1 MQVRSCSSFDF
12 FAGSSVAPVVLEVT
26 TVEVVAFIGPTGT
39 GKSHR
44 ASKVAHDCGADVI
57 IDDGLLIK
65 DNKIIAGTSAKYE
78 TNKIRSVKKAIF
90 DDPEHAL
97 QVKSA
102 ITQLHFEKILIL
114 GTSRNMVEKIVKVLA
129 LPPITQVIK
138 IQDVSTPAAIM
149 KAKETRRTQNKH
161 IVPVPKIELQP
172 HLPNF
177 MIDPMRLFAKSSR
190 QPRYHFGE
198 VSVVR
203 PNRFS
208 VFGKLIITERAVSMI
223 VREEL
228 LKDPNI
234 AALTRISV
242 KNMENPERGLVLRL
256 DITVRYGINIPQT
269 VRAAQD
275 RIKTQV
281 EYMTWMT
288 VTDVNIYVRGIV
300 AAGK

>member
-1 MQVRSCSSFDF
+1 M
-12 FAGSSVAPVVLEVT
+12 
-26 TVEVVAFIGPTGT
+26 EVVAFIGPTGT

-65 DNKIIAGTSAKYE
+65 DNKIIAGSSAKYE

-90 DDPEHAL
+90 ADDDHAD
-97 QVKSA
+97 QVRNALAKMQISRV
-102 ITQLHFEKILIL
+102 LVL
-114 GTSRNMVEKIVKVLA
+114 GTSRNMVEKIIRVLK
-129 LPPITQVIK
+129 LPPVSQVIN
-138 IQDVSTPAAIM
+138 INDVSTPDAIR
-149 KAKETRRTQNKH
+149 KARETRRTQNKH

-177 MIDPMRLFAKSSR
+177 MIDPMRLFAKSTR
-190 QPRYHFGE
+190 QARHHYGE

-208 VFGKLIITERAVSMI
+208 VFGKLIITERAVAMI

-228 LKDPNI
+228 LKDKSWV
-234 AALTRISV
+234 ALTRISV
-242 KNMENPERGLVLRL
+242 KNMEKPERGLVLRL
-256 DITVRYGINIPQT
+256 DVTVRYGVNIPNA

-288 VTDVNIYVRGIV
+288 VTDVDIFVRSIV
-300 AAGK
+300 AEAKG

>member
-1 MQVRSCSSFDF
+1 MD
-12 FAGSSVAPVVLEVT
+12 
-26 TVEVVAFIGPTGT
+26 VVAFIGPTGT

-44 ASKVAHDCGADVI
+44 ASKVAYDCGADVI

-65 DNKIIAGTSAKYE
+65 DNRIIAGSSAKYE

-90 DDPEHAL
+90 ADDEHAA
-97 QVKSA
+97 QVRDALAKMQISRV
-102 ITQLHFEKILIL
+102 LVL
-114 GTSRNMVEKIVKVLA
+114 GTSSNMVEKIIRVLK
-129 LPPITQVIK
+129 LPPVSQVIN
-138 IQDVSTPAAIM
+138 IYDVSTPDAIM
-149 KAKETRRTQNKH
+149 KARETRRTQNKH

-177 MIDPMRLFAKSSR
+177 MIDPMRLFAKSTR
-190 QPRYHFGE
+190 QTRHHFGE

-208 VFGKLIITERAVSMI
+208 VFGKLIITERAVAMI

-228 LKDPNI
+228 LKDKSWV
-234 AALTRISV
+234 ALTRISV
-242 KNMENPERGLVLRL
+242 KNMEKPERGLVLRL
-256 DITVRYGINIPQT
+256 DVTVRYGVNSPNA

-288 VTDVNIYVRGIV
+288 VTDVDIFVRSIV
-300 AAGK
+300 AEAKG

>member
-1 MQVRSCSSFDF
+1 MD
-12 FAGSSVAPVVLEVT
+12 
-26 TVEVVAFIGPTGT
+26 VVAFIGPTGT

-65 DNKIIAGTSAKYE
+65 DNKIIAGSSAKYE

-90 DDPEHAL
+90 ADDDHAD
-97 QVKSA
+97 QVRNALAKMQISRV
-102 ITQLHFEKILIL
+102 LVL
-114 GTSRNMVEKIVKVLA
+114 GTSRNMVEKIIRVLK
-129 LPPITQVIK
+129 LPPVSQVIN
-138 IQDVSTPAAIM
+138 IHDVSTPDAIR
-149 KAKETRRTQNKH
+149 KARETRRTQNKH

-177 MIDPMRLFAKSSR
+177 MIDPMRLFAKSTR
-190 QPRYHFGE
+190 QARHHYGE

-208 VFGKLIITERAVSMI
+208 VFGKLIITERAVAMI

-228 LKDPNI
+228 LKDKSWV
-234 AALTRISV
+234 ALTRISV
-242 KNMENPERGLVLRL
+242 KNMEKPERGLVLRL
-256 DITVRYGINIPQT
+256 DVTVRYGVNIPNA

-275 RIKTQV
+275 RIKMQV

-288 VTDVNIYVRGIV
+288 VTDVDIFVRSIV
-300 AAGK
+300 AEAKG

>member
-1 MQVRSCSSFDF
+1 MTVQYSCRE
-12 FAGSSVAPVVLEVT
+12 VNELEVY
-26 TVEVVAFIGPTGT
+26 AFIGPTGT

-44 ASKVAHDCGADVI
+44 ASKVSYDYGADVI

-65 DNKIIAGTSAKYE
+65 DNKIIAGSSAKYE

-90 DDPEHAL
+90 IDDDHAQ
-97 QVKSA
+97 QVRDALNQMKV
-102 ITQLHFEKILIL
+102 ERILLL
-114 GTSRNMVEKIVKVLA
+114 GTSRNMVDRIVKALK
-129 LPPITQVIK
+129 LPPVAKVIR

-149 KAKETRRTQNKH
+149 KARETRLTQNKH

-172 HLPNF
+172 HFPNF
-177 MIDPMRLFAKSSR
+177 MIDPLRLFGKSSR
-190 QPRYHFGE
+190 QPRFHFGD

-208 VFGKLIITERAVSMI
+208 VFGKLIITERAVAMI

-228 LKDPNI
+228 LKDP
-234 AALTRISV
+234 ALVAVSRISV
-242 KNMENPERGLVLRL
+242 KNMENPERGLILRL
-256 DITVRYGINIPQT
+256 DVTVCYGINIPAI

-288 VTDVNIYVRGIV
+288 VTDVDIFVRSIV
-300 AAGK
+300 AESKTLS

>member
-1 MQVRSCSSFDF
+1 M
-12 FAGSSVAPVVLEVT
+12 
-26 TVEVVAFIGPTGT
+26 EVVAFIGPTGT

-65 DNKIIAGTSAKYE
+65 DNKIIAGSSAKYE

-90 DDPEHAL
+90 ADDDHADQVRNALAKL
-97 QVKSA
+97 QISRV
-102 ITQLHFEKILIL
+102 LVL
-114 GTSRNMVEKIVKVLA
+114 GTSQNMVEKIIRVLK
-129 LPPITQVIK
+129 LPPVSQVIN
-138 IQDVSTPAAIM
+138 INDVSTPDAIR
-149 KAKETRRTQNKH
+149 KARETRRTQNKH

-177 MIDPMRLFAKSSR
+177 MIDPMRLFAKSTR
-190 QPRYHFGE
+190 QARHHYGE

-208 VFGKLIITERAVSMI
+208 VFGKLIITERAVAMI

-228 LKDPNI
+228 LKDKSWV
-234 AALTRISV
+234 ALTRISV
-242 KNMENPERGLVLRL
+242 KNMEKPERGLFLRL
-256 DITVRYGINIPQT
+256 DVTVRYGVNIPNA

-275 RIKTQV
+275 RIKMQV

-288 VTDVNIYVRGIV
+288 VTDVDIFVRSIV
-300 AAGK
+300 AETKG

>member
-1 MQVRSCSSFDF
+1 MD
-12 FAGSSVAPVVLEVT
+12 
-26 TVEVVAFIGPTGT
+26 VVAFIGPTGT

-65 DNKIIAGTSAKYE
+65 DNKIIAGSSAKYE

-90 DDPEHAL
+90 ADDDHAD
-97 QVKSA
+97 QVRNALAKMQISRV
-102 ITQLHFEKILIL
+102 LVL
-114 GTSRNMVEKIVKVLA
+114 GTSRNMVEKIIRVLK
-129 LPPITQVIK
+129 LPPVSQVIN
-138 IQDVSTPAAIM
+138 INDVSTPDAIR
-149 KAKETRRTQNKH
+149 KARETRRTQNKH

-177 MIDPMRLFAKSSR
+177 MIDPMRLFAKSTR
-190 QPRYHFGE
+190 QARHHYGE

-208 VFGKLIITERAVSMI
+208 VFGKLIITERAVAMI

-228 LKDPNI
+228 LKDKSWV
-234 AALTRISV
+234 ALTRISV
-242 KNMENPERGLVLRL
+242 KNMEKPERGLVLRL
-256 DITVRYGINIPQT
+256 DVTVRYGVNIPNA

-288 VTDVNIYVRGIV
+288 VTDVDIFVRSIV
-300 AAGK
+300 AEAKG

>member
-1 MQVRSCSSFDF
+1 M
-12 FAGSSVAPVVLEVT
+12 T
-26 TVEVVAFIGPTGT
+26 TAIGYCGLPGGYGLDVVAFIGPTGT

-44 ASKVAHDCGADVI
+44 ASKVAYDCGADVI

-65 DNKIIAGTSAKYE
+65 DNRIIAGSSAKYE

-90 DDPEHAL
+90 ADDEHAV
-97 QVKSA
+97 QVRDALEQMQISRV
-102 ITQLHFEKILIL
+102 LVL
-114 GTSRNMVEKIVKVLA
+114 GTSRNMVDKIIRVLK
-129 LPPITQVIK
+129 LPPVSQVIN
-138 IQDVSTPAAIM
+138 IYDVSTPDAIM
-149 KAKETRRTQNKH
+149 KARETRRTQNKH

-177 MIDPMRLFAKSSR
+177 MIDPMRLFAKSAR
-190 QPRYHFGE
+190 QARHHYGE

-208 VFGKLIITERAVSMI
+208 VFGKLIITERAVAMI

-228 LKDPNI
+228 LKDKSWV
-234 AALTRISV
+234 ALTRISV

-256 DITVRYGINIPQT
+256 DVTVRYGVNIPKA

-275 RIKTQV
+275 RIKMQV

-288 VTDVNIYVRGIV
+288 VTDVDIFVRRIV
-300 AAGK
+300 AEAKG

>member
-1 MQVRSCSSFDF
+1 
-12 FAGSSVAPVVLEVT
+12 L
-26 TVEVVAFIGPTGT
+26 EVVAFIGPTGT

-44 ASKVAHDCGADVI
+44 ASKVAHDCGADLI

-65 DNKIIAGTSAKYE
+65 DNKIIAGSSAKYE

-90 DDPEHAL
+90 ADDDHAL
-97 QVKSA
+97 QVRDALSKTEASRV
-102 ITQLHFEKILIL
+102 LVL
-114 GTSRNMVEKIVKVLA
+114 GTSSNMVDKIIRVLQ
-129 LPPITQVIK
+129 LPPASQVVNIY
-138 IQDVSTPAAIM
+138 DVSTPAAIM
-149 KAKETRRTQNKH
+149 KARETRRTQNKH

-177 MIDPMRLFAKSSR
+177 MIDPMRLFAKSAR
-190 QPRYHFGE
+190 QPRHHFGE

-208 VFGKLIITERAVSMI
+208 VFGKLIITERAVAMI

-228 LKDPNI
+228 LKDKAW

-242 KNMENPERGLVLRL
+242 KNMEKQERGLVLRL
-256 DITVRYGINIPQT
+256 DVTVRYGVNIPDA
-269 VRAAQD
+269 VRSAQD

-288 VTDVNIYVRGIV
+288 VTDVDIFVKNIVTDPKV
-300 AAGK
+300 

>member
-1 MQVRSCSSFDF
+1 M
-12 FAGSSVAPVVLEVT
+12 
-26 TVEVVAFIGPTGT
+26 EVVAFIGPTGT

-44 ASKVAHDCGADVI
+44 ASQVAHDCGADAI

-65 DNKIIAGTSAKYE
+65 DNRIVAGTSAKYE

-90 DDPEHAL
+90 ADDEHAL
-97 QVKSA
+97 QVRNALAQMQASRV
-102 ITQLHFEKILIL
+102 LVL
-114 GTSRNMVEKIVKVLA
+114 GTSRNMVDKIIRVLE
-129 LPPITQVIK
+129 LPAISQVVSIN
-138 IQDVSTPAAIM
+138 DVSSPASIM
-149 KAKETRRTQNKH
+149 KARETRRTQNKH

-172 HLPNF
+172 YLPNF
-177 MIDPMRLFAKSSR
+177 MIDPMRLFTRSSR

-208 VFGKLIITERAVSMI
+208 VFGKLIIAERAVAMI

-228 LKDPNI
+228 LKDK
-234 AALTRISV
+234 AWVAVRRILV

-256 DITVRYGINIPQT
+256 DVTVRYGVNIPNA

-275 RIKTQV
+275 RIKMQV

-288 VTDVNIYVRGIV
+288 VTDVDIFVRSIV
-300 AAGK
+300 S

>member
-1 MQVRSCSSFDF
+1 M
-12 FAGSSVAPVVLEVT
+12 EVI
-26 TVEVVAFIGPTGT
+26 AFIGPTGT

-44 ASKVAHDCGADVI
+44 ASKVAHDCGADII

-90 DDPEHAL
+90 ADDEHAS
-97 QVKSA
+97 QVRTA
-102 ITQLHFEKILIL
+102 LANMHAARVLVL
-114 GTSRNMVEKIVKVLA
+114 GTSHNMVNKIVRVLD
-129 LPPITQVIK
+129 LPPVSKVIN
-138 IQDVSTPAAIM
+138 IHDVSTPAAIM
-149 KAKETRRTQNKH
+149 KARETRRTQNKH

-177 MIDPMRLFAKSSR
+177 MIDPMRLFTKSSR
-190 QPRYHFGE
+190 HPRYHFGE

-208 VFGKLIITERAVSMI
+208 VFGKLIITERAVAMI

-228 LKDPNI
+228 LKDSAW
-234 AALTRISV
+234 AALTRILV

-256 DITVRYGINIPQT
+256 DVTVRYGVNIPDA

-288 VTDVNIYVRGIV
+288 VADVDIYVRNIV
-300 AAGK
+300 SEAKG

>member
-1 MQVRSCSSFDF
+1 M
-12 FAGSSVAPVVLEVT
+12 
-26 TVEVVAFIGPTGT
+26 EVVAFIGPTGT

-44 ASKVAHDCGADVI
+44 ASQVAHDCGADAI

-65 DNKIIAGTSAKYE
+65 DNRIIAGTSAKYE

-90 DDPEHAL
+90 ADDEHAL
-97 QVKSA
+97 QVRTALAQIQVSR
-102 ITQLHFEKILIL
+102 LLVL
-114 GTSRNMVEKIVKVLA
+114 GTSRNMVDKIIRVLELPAISKVVS
-129 LPPITQVIK
+129 IH
-138 IQDVSTPAAIM
+138 DVSTPAAIM
-149 KAKETRRTQNKH
+149 KARETRRTQNKH

-177 MIDPMRLFAKSSR
+177 MIDPMRLFGKSSR

-208 VFGKLIITERAVSMI
+208 VFGKLIISERTVAMI

-228 LKDPNI
+228 LKDRAW
-234 AALTRISV
+234 AAVTRILV
-242 KNMENPERGLVLRL
+242 KNMENPERGLVLKL
-256 DITVRYGINIPQT
+256 DVTVRYGVNIPNS

-275 RIKTQV
+275 RIKMQV

-288 VTDVNIYVRGIV
+288 VTDVDIFVRSIV
-300 AAGK
+300 SKV

>member
-1 MQVRSCSSFDF
+1 M
-12 FAGSSVAPVVLEVT
+12 
-26 TVEVVAFIGPTGT
+26 EVVAFIGPTGT

-44 ASKVAHDCGADVI
+44 ASQVAHDCGADAI
-57 IDDGLLIK
+57 IDVGLLIK
-65 DNKIIAGTSAKYE
+65 DNRIIAGTSAKYE

-90 DDPEHAL
+90 ADDEHAL
-97 QVKSA
+97 QVRTALKQMQVSR
-102 ITQLHFEKILIL
+102 LLVL
-114 GTSRNMVEKIVKVLA
+114 GTSRNMVDKIIRVLE
-129 LPPITQVIK
+129 LPAISQVVSIH
-138 IQDVSTPAAIM
+138 DVSTPAAIM
-149 KAKETRRTQNKH
+149 KARETRRTQNKH

-177 MIDPMRLFAKSSR
+177 MIDPMRLFGKASR

-208 VFGKLIITERAVSMI
+208 VFGKLIISERAVAMI

-228 LKDPNI
+228 LKDKAW
-234 AALTRISV
+234 AAVTRILV
-242 KNMENPERGLVLRL
+242 KNMENPERGLVLKL
-256 DITVRYGINIPQT
+256 DVTVRYGVNIPGS

-275 RIKTQV
+275 RIKMQV

-288 VTDVNIYVRGIV
+288 VTDVDIFVRGIV
-300 AAGK
+300 AEAKG

>member
-1 MQVRSCSSFDF
+1 MT
-12 FAGSSVAPVVLEVT
+12 L
-26 TVEVVAFIGPTGT
+26 EVVAFIGPTGT

-44 ASKVAHDCGADVI
+44 ASKVAYDCGADAI

-65 DNKIIAGTSAKYE
+65 DNKIIAGSSAKYE
-78 TNKIRSVKKAIF
+78 SNIIRSVKKAIF
-90 DDPEHAL
+90 HDPEHAS
-97 QVKSA
+97 QVKEALS
-102 ITQLHFEKILIL
+102 QLHFDKLLVI
-114 GTSRNMVEKIVKVLA
+114 GTSRNMVDKIVKVLE
-129 LPPITQVIK
+129 LPPVTQVIL

-149 KAKETRRTQNKH
+149 KARETRRTQNKH

-177 MIDPMRLFAKSSR
+177 MIDPMRLFAKTPR

-228 LKDPNI
+228 LKDSNI

-242 KNMENPERGLVLRL
+242 KNMENPERGLILRL
-256 DITVRYGINIPQT
+256 DITVRYGINIPRT

-275 RIKTQV
+275 RIKMQV

-288 VTDVNIYVRGIV
+288 VNDVNIYVRGIV
-300 AAGK
+300 AGAK

>member
-1 MQVRSCSSFDF
+1 M
-12 FAGSSVAPVVLEVT
+12 
-26 TVEVVAFIGPTGT
+26 EVVAFIGPTGT

-44 ASKVAHDCGADVI
+44 ASQVAHDCGADAI

-65 DNKIIAGTSAKYE
+65 DNRIIAGTSAKYE

-90 DDPEHAL
+90 ADDEHAL
-97 QVKSA
+97 QVRTA
-102 ITQLHFEKILIL
+102 LAKIQVSRLLVL
-114 GTSRNMVEKIVKVLA
+114 GTSRNMVDKIIRVLELPAISKVVS
-129 LPPITQVIK
+129 IH
-138 IQDVSTPAAIM
+138 DVSTPAAIM
-149 KAKETRRTQNKH
+149 KARETRRTQNKH

-177 MIDPMRLFAKSSR
+177 MIDPMRLFGKSSR

-208 VFGKLIITERAVSMI
+208 VFGKLIISERTVAMI

-228 LKDPNI
+228 LKDRAW
-234 AALTRISV
+234 AAVTRILV
-242 KNMENPERGLVLRL
+242 KNMENPERGLVLKL
-256 DITVRYGINIPQT
+256 DVTVRYGVNIPNS

-275 RIKTQV
+275 RIKMQV

-288 VTDVNIYVRGIV
+288 VTDVDIFVRSIV
-300 AAGK
+300 SKV

>member
-1 MQVRSCSSFDF
+1 MD
-12 FAGSSVAPVVLEVT
+12 
-26 TVEVVAFIGPTGT
+26 VVAFIGPTGT

-65 DNKIIAGTSAKYE
+65 DNKIIAGSSAKYE

-90 DDPEHAL
+90 ADDDHADQVRNALAKL
-97 QVKSA
+97 QISRV
-102 ITQLHFEKILIL
+102 LVL
-114 GTSRNMVEKIVKVLA
+114 GTSQNMVEKIIRVLK
-129 LPPITQVIK
+129 LPPVSQVIN
-138 IQDVSTPAAIM
+138 INDVSTPDAIR
-149 KAKETRRTQNKH
+149 KARETRRTQNKH

-177 MIDPMRLFAKSSR
+177 MIDPMRLFAKSTR
-190 QPRYHFGE
+190 QARHHYGE

-208 VFGKLIITERAVSMI
+208 VFGKLIITERAVAMI

-228 LKDPNI
+228 LKDKSWV
-234 AALTRISV
+234 ALTRISV
-242 KNMENPERGLVLRL
+242 KNMEKPERGLVLRL
-256 DITVRYGINIPQT
+256 DVTVRYGVNIPNA

-275 RIKTQV
+275 RIKMQV

-288 VTDVNIYVRGIV
+288 VTDVDIFVRSIV
-300 AAGK
+300 AETKG

>member
-1 MQVRSCSSFDF
+1 M
-12 FAGSSVAPVVLEVT
+12 
-26 TVEVVAFIGPTGT
+26 EVVAFIGPTGT

-44 ASKVAHDCGADVI
+44 ASKVAYDCGADAI

-65 DNKIIAGTSAKYE
+65 DNRIIAGTSAKYE
-78 TNKIRSVKKAIF
+78 SNIIRSVKKAIF
-90 DDPEHAL
+90 HDPEHAR
-97 QVKSA
+97 QVKDALS
-102 ITQLHFEKILIL
+102 QLQFDKLLIL
-114 GTSRNMVEKIVKVLA
+114 GTSRNMVDKIVSVLE
-129 LPPITQVIK
+129 LPPVSQVIH
-138 IQDVSTPAAIM
+138 IQDVSTAAAIM

-177 MIDPMRLFAKSSR
+177 MIDPMRLFVKSAR

-208 VFGKLIITERAVSMI
+208 VFGKLIITERAISMI

-228 LKDPNI
+228 LKDANI

-242 KNMENPERGLVLRL
+242 KNVENPERGLILRL
-256 DITVRYGINIPQT
+256 DVNVRYGINIPKT

-288 VTDVNIYVRGIV
+288 VSDVNIFVRGIV
-300 AAGK
+300 AGAK

>member
-1 MQVRSCSSFDF
+1 M
-12 FAGSSVAPVVLEVT
+12 
-26 TVEVVAFIGPTGT
+26 EVVAFIGPTGT

-90 DDPEHAL
+90 ADDEHAL
-97 QVKSA
+97 QVRQA
-102 ITQLHFEKILIL
+102 LTQMHFAKVLVL
-114 GTSRNMVEKIVKVLA
+114 GTSRNMVDKIVAVLA
-129 LPPITQVIK
+129 MPPISQVIN

-149 KAKETRRTQNKH
+149 KARETRRTQNKH

-177 MIDPMRLFAKSSR
+177 MIDPMRLFGKTSR
-190 QPRYHFGE
+190 QHRYHFGE

-208 VFGKLIITERAVSMI
+208 VFGKLIITERAVAMI

-228 LKDPNI
+228 LKDQGL
-234 AALTRISV
+234 AAVTRISV

-256 DITVRYGINIPQT
+256 DVSVRYGVNIPAA

-288 VTDVNIYVRGIV
+288 VTDVNIYVRSIV
-300 AAGK
+300 TASKV

>member
-1 MQVRSCSSFDF
+1 MTAAIGYCGVPGGYGLD
-12 FAGSSVAPVVLEVT
+12 
-26 TVEVVAFIGPTGT
+26 VVAFIGPTGT

-44 ASKVAHDCGADVI
+44 ASKVAYDCGADVI

-65 DNKIIAGTSAKYE
+65 DNRIIAGSSAKYE

-90 DDPEHAL
+90 ADDEHAA
-97 QVKSA
+97 QVRDALAQMQISRV
-102 ITQLHFEKILIL
+102 LVL
-114 GTSRNMVEKIVKVLA
+114 GTSSNMVDKIIRVLK
-129 LPPITQVIK
+129 LPPVSQVIN
-138 IQDVSTPAAIM
+138 IYDVSTPDAIM
-149 KAKETRRTQNKH
+149 KARETRRTQNKH

-177 MIDPMRLFAKSSR
+177 MIDPMRLFAKSTR
-190 QPRYHFGE
+190 QARHHFGE

-208 VFGKLIITERAVSMI
+208 VFGKLIITERAVAMI

-228 LKDPNI
+228 LKDKSWV
-234 AALTRISV
+234 ALTRISV
-242 KNMENPERGLVLRL
+242 KNMEKPERGLVLRL
-256 DITVRYGINIPQT
+256 DVTVRYGVNIPIA

-288 VTDVNIYVRGIV
+288 VTDVDIFVRSIV
-300 AAGK
+300 AEAKG

>member
-1 MQVRSCSSFDF
+1 M
-12 FAGSSVAPVVLEVT
+12 
-26 TVEVVAFIGPTGT
+26 EVVAFIGPTGT

-65 DNKIIAGTSAKYE
+65 DNKIIAGSSAKYE

-90 DDPEHAL
+90 ADDDHADQVRNALAKL
-97 QVKSA
+97 QISRV
-102 ITQLHFEKILIL
+102 LVL
-114 GTSRNMVEKIVKVLA
+114 GTSQNMVEKIIRVLK
-129 LPPITQVIK
+129 LPPVSQVIN
-138 IQDVSTPAAIM
+138 INDVSTPDAIR
-149 KAKETRRTQNKH
+149 KARETRRTQNKH

-177 MIDPMRLFAKSSR
+177 MIDPMRLFAKSTR
-190 QPRYHFGE
+190 QARHHYGE

-208 VFGKLIITERAVSMI
+208 VFGKLIITERAVAMI

-228 LKDPNI
+228 LKDKSWV
-234 AALTRISV
+234 ALTRISV
-242 KNMENPERGLVLRL
+242 KNMEKPERGLVLRL
-256 DITVRYGINIPQT
+256 DVTVRYGVNIPNA

-275 RIKTQV
+275 RIKMQV

-288 VTDVNIYVRGIV
+288 VTDVDIFVRSIV
-300 AAGK
+300 AETKG

>member
-1 MQVRSCSSFDF
+1 M
-12 FAGSSVAPVVLEVT
+12 
-26 TVEVVAFIGPTGT
+26 EVVAFIGPTGT

-44 ASKVAHDCGADVI
+44 ASKVAHDCGADAI

-65 DNKIIAGTSAKYE
+65 DNRIVAGTSAKYE
-78 TNKIRSVKKAIF
+78 SNKIRSVKKAIF
-90 DDPEHAL
+90 ADDEHAS
-97 QVKSA
+97 QVRSA
-102 ITQLHFEKILIL
+102 LSQISPSRLLIL
-114 GTSRNMVEKIVKVLA
+114 GTSRNMVDKIIRVLD
-129 LPPITQVIK
+129 LPPITRVVK

-149 KAKETRRTQNKH
+149 KARETRRTQNKH

-190 QPRYHFGE
+190 QPRHHFGE

-203 PNRFS
+203 PSRFS
-208 VFGKLIITERAVSMI
+208 VFGKLIIAERAVAMI
-223 VREEL
+223 VRQEL
-228 LKDPNI
+228 LKDK
-234 AALTRISV
+234 AWAGLTRISV
-242 KNMENPERGLVLRL
+242 RNMDQPERGLILRL
-256 DITVRYGINIPQT
+256 DVTVRYGVNIPEA

-288 VTDVNIYVRGIV
+288 VTDVDIFVRSIV
-300 AAGK
+300 TDPKG

>member
-1 MQVRSCSSFDF
+1 MD
-12 FAGSSVAPVVLEVT
+12 
-26 TVEVVAFIGPTGT
+26 VVAFIGPTGT

-65 DNKIIAGTSAKYE
+65 DNKIIAGSSAKYE

-90 DDPEHAL
+90 ADDDHADQVRNALAKL
-97 QVKSA
+97 QISRV
-102 ITQLHFEKILIL
+102 LVL
-114 GTSRNMVEKIVKVLA
+114 GTSQNMVEKIIRVLK
-129 LPPITQVIK
+129 LPPVSQVIN
-138 IQDVSTPAAIM
+138 INDVSTPDAIR
-149 KAKETRRTQNKH
+149 KARETRRTQNKH

-177 MIDPMRLFAKSSR
+177 MIDPMRLFAKSTR
-190 QPRYHFGE
+190 QARHHYGE

-208 VFGKLIITERAVSMI
+208 VFGKLIITERAVAMI

-228 LKDPNI
+228 LKDKSWV
-234 AALTRISV
+234 ALTRISV
-242 KNMENPERGLVLRL
+242 KNMEKPERGLVLRL
-256 DITVRYGINIPQT
+256 DVTVRYGVNIPNA

-288 VTDVNIYVRGIV
+288 VTDVDIFVRSIV
-300 AAGK
+300 AEAKG

>member
-1 MQVRSCSSFDF
+1 
-12 FAGSSVAPVVLEVT
+12 
-26 TVEVVAFIGPTGT
+26 
-39 GKSHR
+39 
-44 ASKVAHDCGADVI
+44 
-57 IDDGLLIK
+57 
-65 DNKIIAGTSAKYE
+65 
-78 TNKIRSVKKAIF
+78 
-90 DDPEHAL
+90 
-97 QVKSA
+97 
-102 ITQLHFEKILIL
+102 
-114 GTSRNMVEKIVKVLA
+114 MVEKIVSVLE
-129 LPPITQVIK
+129 LPPIAQIIK
-138 IQDVSTPAAIM
+138 IQDVSTPAAIL

-177 MIDPMRLFAKSSR
+177 MIDPMRLFTKSPR

-228 LKDPNI
+228 LKDTNI
-234 AALTRISV
+234 AALTKIIV
-242 KNMENPERGLVLRL
+242 KNMENPERGLILLL
-256 DITVRYGINIPQT
+256 DITVRYGISIPQT

-288 VTDVNIYVRGIV
+288 VADVNIYVRAIV
-300 AAGK
+300 ASVK

>member
-1 MQVRSCSSFDF
+1 M
-12 FAGSSVAPVVLEVT
+12 
-26 TVEVVAFIGPTGT
+26 EVVAFIGPTGT

-90 DDPEHAL
+90 ADEEHAL
-97 QVKSA
+97 QVRNA
-102 ITQLHFEKILIL
+102 LTQMHFAKVLVL
-114 GTSRNMVEKIVKVLA
+114 GTSRNMVDKIVKILEM
-129 LPPITQVIK
+129 PPISQVIT
-138 IQDVSTPAAIM
+138 IQDVSTSAAIM
-149 KAKETRRTQNKH
+149 KARETRRTQNKH

-172 HLPNF
+172 YLPNF
-177 MIDPMRLFAKSSR
+177 MIDPMRLFGKSSR

-208 VFGKLIITERAVSMI
+208 VFGKLIITERAVAMI

-228 LKDPNI
+228 LKDPGL
-234 AALTRISV
+234 AAVTRISV

-256 DITVRYGINIPQT
+256 DVSVRYGVNIPAA

-300 AAGK
+300 TASKG

>member
-1 MQVRSCSSFDF
+1 MFGR
-12 FAGSSVAPVVLEVT
+12 VVTL
-26 TVEVVAFIGPTGT
+26 EVVAFIGPTGT

-44 ASKVAHDCGADVI
+44 ASKVAHDCGADAI

-78 TNKIRSVKKAIF
+78 SNIIRSVKKAIF
-90 DDPEHAL
+90 NDPDHAH
-97 QVKSA
+97 QVKNALS
-102 ITQLHFEKILIL
+102 QLHFDRLLIL
-114 GTSRNMVEKIVKVLA
+114 GTSRNMVDKIVQVLD
-129 LPPITQVIK
+129 LPAVSQVVR
-138 IQDVSTPAAIM
+138 IQDVSTPAAMM
-149 KAKETRRTQNKH
+149 KARETRRTQNKH

-177 MIDPMRLFAKSSR
+177 MIDPMRLFTKTPR

-228 LKDPNI
+228 LKDQNI

-242 KNMENPERGLVLRL
+242 KNVENPERGLILRL
-256 DITVRYGINIPQT
+256 DVTVRYGISIPKT

-288 VTDVNIYVRGIV
+288 VTDVNIYVRGII
-300 AAGK
+300 AGSK

>member
-1 MQVRSCSSFDF
+1 M
-12 FAGSSVAPVVLEVT
+12 
-26 TVEVVAFIGPTGT
+26 EVVAFIGPTGT

-44 ASKVAHDCGADVI
+44 ASQVAHDCGADAI

-65 DNKIIAGTSAKYE
+65 DNRIVAGTSAKYE

-90 DDPEHAL
+90 ADDEHAM
-97 QVKSA
+97 QVRNALAQMQVSRV
-102 ITQLHFEKILIL
+102 LVL
-114 GTSRNMVEKIVKVLA
+114 GTSRNMVDKIIRVLE
-129 LPPITQVIK
+129 LPAVSQVVSIH
-138 IQDVSTPAAIM
+138 DVSTPAAIM
-149 KAKETRRTQNKH
+149 KARETRRTQNKH

-177 MIDPMRLFAKSSR
+177 MIDPMRLFGKSSR

-208 VFGKLIITERAVSMI
+208 VFGKLIISERAVAMI

-228 LKDPNI
+228 LKDKAW
-234 AALTRISV
+234 AAVTRIMV
-242 KNMENPERGLVLRL
+242 KNMEKPEQGLVLKL
-256 DITVRYGINIPQT
+256 DVTVRYGVNIPNS

-275 RIKTQV
+275 RIKMQV

-288 VTDVNIYVRGIV
+288 VTDVDIFVRSIV
-300 AAGK
+300 AKV